1 MKDQRKVDT
10 AAAHVREM
18 ILASL
23 TDIKKSIEHDK
34 WMVECMP
41 EDEDGWQNWGH
52 VGNLNRTQAAL
63 WEICHNMKLPGYHEN
78 E

>member
-41 EDEDGWQNWGH
+41 ADEDG
-52 VGNLNRTQAAL
+52 
-63 WEICHNMKLPGYHEN
+63 
-78 E
+78 